1 MASVTLLADREACV
15 LRLRWMT
22 GVVLSAV
29 AGVALAQAAPQNS
42 NAQPSGGVL
51 TGHVVCEDTQ
61 RAARFARVNLMPVRQ
76 GNEGGQE
83 RFGGPMRGQQGGFAR
98 TDVDGNFRIVNV
110 SPGDY
115 YVQAS
120 LVGYLSLRQ
129 VVTEEVV
136 AGMAPA
142 DILARLPIVHVDA
155 NGGGPVT
162 VTLERGA
169 SVGGQVLWTDGT
181 PAAGVNV
188 MAMALQ
194 QVQMPAALGSL
205 PMFGGSSFAMTDD
218 RGRFRLSGIAPGD
231 TVVVANIDGAATSPT
246 GEATGI
252 MRVYA
257 PGVFRRKDSPPMTL
271 HRGDERDDVRIVVD
285 MTQLHTVSG
294 RVSTTGMSGVFS
306 GFVRISDPDD
316 GSLNLNG
323 QVQPDG
329 SFAVP
334 FVPSGNYSLAVN
346 ARIGDPAPAPGRRG
360 GNTTQLQGYQ
370 GSVMVTDTNV
380 GGIAITLLPPAAG
393 TSSTAAQ

>member
-1 MASVTLLADREACV
+1 MIPIRFA
-15 LRLRWMT
+15 
-22 GVVLSAV
+22 
-29 AGVALAQAAPQNS
+29 ALAVMFVCLPLCAQPGPAPEGQAA
-42 NAQPSGGVL
+42 NAQPTGGVV

-61 RAARFARVNLMPVRQ
+61 RAARFARVNLTPVRQ
-76 GNEGGQE
+76 GNEGGDG

-98 TDVDGNFRIVNV
+98 TDVDGNFRLVNV
-110 SPGDY
+110 APGDY
-115 YVQAS
+115 YVQATQA
-120 LVGYLSLRQ
+120 GYLSLRQ
-129 VVTEEVV
+129 VETEEVV

-142 DILARLPIVHVDA
+142 DILARLPVVHVDA

-169 SVGGQVLWTDGT
+169 SVGGQVVWADGT

-194 QVQMPAALGSL
+194 QVQMPAALGAL
-205 PMFGGSSFAMTDD
+205 PMFGGGSFATTDD

-231 TVVVANIDGAATSPT
+231 SVVVANIDGAATSPT
-246 GEATGI
+246 GEATGV

-257 PGVFRRKDSPPMTL
+257 PGVFRKKDSPPMTL

-306 GFVRISDPDD
+306 GMVYLNDPNDSAMRMT
-316 GSLNLNG
+316 GL
-323 QVQPDG
+323 VQADG

-334 FVPSGNYSLAVN
+334 FVPSGNYSMTVS
-346 ARIGDPAPAPGRRG
+346 ARIGDAAPAPGRRG
-360 GNTTQLQGYQ
+360 GNSTQLQAYQ

-393 TSSTAAQ
+393 TSSTAAR